1 MVDWVDGATEVD
13 SFGGSIM
20 AAKIFIVAGAHPNF
34 MKVAPLVSQLK
45 RCPHVESILV
55 HTGQHY
61 DAEMSDAF
69 FRDLGLPEPDIFLG
83 AGSGSYAVQ
92 TARIM
97 TAFEDVLLKERPDAV
112 VVVGDVNSTLA
123 CALVA
128 AKITYPM
135 SAADSKHLRTR
146 PLIAHVEAG
155 LRSCDRSM
163 PEEIN
168 RILTDALSDL
178 LFTPSRDAD
187 ENLKREGIPGEKI
200 FFVGNAM
207 IDTLLAHRERAER
220 SDILHKLGLSPEVNR
235 LAFPARPARP
245 AAVNAARNARNQ
257 RHERAIPYALCTL
270 HRPSNVDNEETFRGI
285 LQALEEIGREI
296 PILYPIHPR
305 ARQRVHTFGLDSHVT
320 FAHSPERVDPKN
332 PITCV
337 EPLGYLDF
345 LQLMTH
351 ARLVL
356 SDSGGIQEETT
367 ILGIPCVTIR
377 ENTER
382 PVTIIEG
389 TNILGGVGKEGIMKA
404 AREALNGNERAGKR
418 PEKWDGQTS
427 ERIVNILLQHL
438 QERVGGAC

>member
-1 MVDWVDGATEVD
+1 
-13 SFGGSIM
+13 M
-20 AAKIFIVAGAHPNF
+20 AAKIFVVAGARPNF
-34 MKVAPLVSQLK
+34 MKVAPLVSQL
-45 RCPHVESILV
+45 RRRPDVESILI

-83 AGSGSYAVQ
+83 AGSGSHAVQ
-92 TARIM
+92 TAKIM

-128 AKITYPM
+128 SKITYPLC
-135 SAADSKHLRTR
+135 SASAKNSRTR

-207 IDTLLAHRERAER
+207 IDTLLAHRVRAER
-220 SDILHKLGLSPEVNR
+220 SDILRKLGLTLERNR
-235 LAFPARPARP
+235 LNQLNRPDRP
-245 AAVNAARNARNQ
+245 V
-257 RHERAIPYALCTL
+257 IPYALCTL
-270 HRPSNVDNEETFRGI
+270 HRPSNVDNEGTFRGI
-285 LQALEEIGREI
+285 LQALDEVGKEL

-305 ARQRVHTFGLDSHVT
+305 ARQRLHSFGLDSHVA
-320 FAHSPERVDPKN
+320 FACSAE
-332 PITCV
+332 PIDQRTLKHKV
-337 EPLGYLDF
+337 
-345 LQLMTH
+345 
-351 ARLVL
+351 R
-356 SDSGGIQEETT
+356 
-367 ILGIPCVTIR
+367 
-377 ENTER
+377 
-382 PVTIIEG
+382 
-389 TNILGGVGKEGIMKA
+389 
-404 AREALNGNERAGKR
+404 
-418 PEKWDGQTS
+418 
-427 ERIVNILLQHL
+427 
-438 QERVGGAC
+438 